1 MRLLRPV
8 LAALAA
14 ALVTLVPGPPAL
26 AHGGAITLDVAGD
39 GAGGV
44 TVRAVYEDDQHPVEE
59 GLRLVLTATGE
70 GGRAAGPIQ
79 LNPAAEGRGF
89 YTSGAVLSPGRWTVT
104 VAAPAPNAAKAT
116 ATVDAR
122 VAEQPPPA
130 PVAEA
135 RDNPL
140 TGRFGWLWWL
150 GGAVLVIAVLGAIT
164 QSRAKRHDRAK
175 PSDRTTV

>member
-89 YTSGAVLSPGRWTVT
+89 YTSGAV
-104 VAAPAPNAAKAT
+104 
-116 ATVDAR
+116 
-122 VAEQPPPA
+122 
-130 PVAEA
+130 
-135 RDNPL
+135 
-140 TGRFGWLWWL
+140 
-150 GGAVLVIAVLGAIT
+150 
-164 QSRAKRHDRAK
+164 
-175 PSDRTTV
+175 